1 MTEPTKIKSLAQAI
15 SDQARQSVPRDVLTP
30 DQWIEQYNE
39 IFAGLVVKECAKICE
54 TMTLLGPYKE
64 IQDATLQDA
73 AQQILEHF
81 GVK

>member
-1 MTEPTKIKSLAQAI
+1 
-15 SDQARQSVPRDVLTP
+15 VPRDVLTP

-39 IFAGLVVKECAKICE
+39 IFAELIVKECVKICE

-64 IQDATLQDA
+64 IQDVTLQDA

>member
-39 IFAGLVVKECAKICE
+39 IFAGLVVKECVKICE

>member
-1 MTEPTKIKSLAQAI
+1 
-15 SDQARQSVPRDVLTP
+15 
-30 DQWIEQYNE
+30 
-39 IFAGLVVKECAKICE
+39 
-54 TMTLLGPYKE
+54 MTLLGPYKE